1 MKMPTLRHLV
11 VTGCGLT
18 GAAVLLVV
26 SLQARD
32 AKPAL
37 KPMHTVHAT
46 NGLDCSTCHE
56 AASTSQRA
64 ADLLL
69 PQKETCAQCHD
80 VNDTAQCALCHVD
93 AETPAGYAP
102 RIVVAQNFPHQVHL
116 ENGMECAACHTGVGM
131 AEPVLPEKASCRTCH
146 TTASQASDCRVCH
159 AAGEQLR
166 PASHGPQFLQLHAL
180 QASWDQS
187 RCSNCH
193 TETDCQECHNGD
205 NIRPRS
211 HPLNFSFDHVL
222 EARAKEISCSTCHE
236 SEFCS
241 DCHAAQRVLP
251 SDHSQASWL
260 LTEGGRHAE
269 AGRFDMESCA
279 ACHESGS
286 SAPTCARCHG
296 R

>member
-1 MKMPTLRHLV
+1 MKMRTLHRLA
-11 VTGCGLT
+11 VTGCCLA
-18 GAAVLLVV
+18 GAAVLFVV
-26 SLQARD
+26 TLQARD
-32 AKPAL
+32 ARPAL
-37 KPMHTVHAT
+37 KPVHAVHAA
-46 NGLDCSTCHE
+46 NGLECSVCHE
-56 AASTSQRA
+56 AASTSLRA
-64 ADLLL
+64 TDLLR

-80 VNDTAQCALCHVD
+80 VNDAAQCALCHVQ
-93 AETPAGYAP
+93 AQTPAGYAP
-102 RIVVAQNFPHQVHL
+102 RHVVAQNFPHQVHVQ
-116 ENGMECAACHTGVGM
+116 NGMECAACHAGEGM
-131 AEPVLPEKASCRTCH
+131 IEPVLPDKATCRTCH
-146 TTASQASDCRVCH
+146 TTASQASDCRLCH
-159 AAGEQLR
+159 AAGEELR

-187 RCSNCH
+187 RCANCH

-211 HPLNFSFDHVL
+211 HPLNFFFDHAL
-222 EARAKEISCSTCHE
+222 QARSKEISCSTCHE

-260 LTEGGRHAE
+260 LTDGGRHAE